1 VSAFYGQE
9 RDCRTCTCTEQSNVQ
24 VQQGAGCP
32 ARADSSRVS
41 PKSYQNLHSC
51 QRAGRG
57 RCSAHLPLAGWEHGD
72 ACVSRGR
79 RCWRHG
85 TAADAHAPSGQAQ
98 ARQAAPA
105 EHAAAQAGRGRRQ
118 QRRRWCAHGGRG
130 SGYCSV
136 SAPRCARCLHRRC
149 AGLGHAVAVEA
160 GQCGSM
166 TLNDKHV
173 MRCSECSTFHPPEA
187 QDTIG
192 ARLLAGSTPHCSVPD
207 LWAQADEPHHHY
219 IQHSCSRN
227 VNKQRVRL
235 TIYQLCY

>member
-1 VSAFYGQE
+1 MSAFYGQE

-136 SAPRCARCLHRRC
+136 SARRCARCLHRRC